1 MENIIGVN
9 EMRVKLSSV
18 LKKLVSSK
26 EPVIITSKSRP
37 QAVLVDY
44 DDYRNLVR
52 SKEQQDRSV
61 LARAVAKARAG
72 AVAAGLTDED
82 VRQEIE
88 KTRSK

>member
-9 EMRVKLSSV
+9 EMRVKISAV

-44 DDYRNLVR
+44 DDYKNLVR
-52 SKEQQDRSV
+52 SKEQQERSL
-61 LARAVAKARAG
+61 LAQAVAKARAG

-82 VRQEIE
+82 VRGEIR
-88 KTRSK
+88 KDRGK